1 MKFSIFIL
9 KKKNVNIFVKNI
21 KIIIINIK
29 IRLNSINQ
37 KFKKLYLL

>member
-21 KIIIINIK
+21 KIIIIDIK